1 MDQFLSEIGSTKTK
15 LILTIDFESL
25 NKLTNRTG
33 LKNIMDRSILKALS
47 TVLEESVG
55 SQDKF
60 TREVSSTESTMASE
74 DKLTTISSILED
86 LERAKGL
93 EMVRDFGYQEKK
105 TPVIMASTSSLTS
118 TWTIKKLVN
127 GNMSKSSKK
136 IKKIV
141 YCSKERPQW
150 STAIFNSE
158 FVSFLRSK
166 NFLFVKNSSGFTLEK
181 QIYKKDAFYLGILV

>member
-25 NKLTNRTG
+25 SKLTNRTG

-74 DKLTTISSILED
+74 DKLTTISSMLED

-118 TWTIKKLVN
+118 T
-127 GNMSKSSKK
+127 
-136 IKKIV
+136 
-141 YCSKERPQW
+141 
-150 STAIFNSE
+150 
-158 FVSFLRSK
+158 
-166 NFLFVKNSSGFTLEK
+166 
-181 QIYKKDAFYLGILV
+181 